1 MQVLRAE
8 APSTAKHVA
17 IVMAARRIF
26 VERGYGAASMD
37 DVARAAGVAKQ
48 TVYKHFGSKAALFR
62 AIVEGIAV
70 DLLSPV
76 AVPGAGTRETDPAAA
91 LGALGRRFVTLV
103 VDPASVGLFRLLV
116 AEASR
121 FPELA
126 EPIYH
131 AGPDRLVRELSA
143 FLERATEAGWLAVEN
158 PRMAAEQFFGAL
170 RGNIQL
176 RAAFAANPIAPEP
189 YLAYADSAVA
199 AFLRAH
205 AVK

>member
-1 MQVLRAE
+1 
-8 APSTAKHVA
+8 
-17 IVMAARRIF
+17 MAARHIF
-26 VERGYGAASMD
+26 LERGYAAAAMD
-37 DVARAAGVAKQ
+37 DVAREAGVAKQ

-62 AIVEGIAV
+62 EIVEGISV

-76 AVPGAGTRETDPAAA
+76 AVPVARGTDPAAA
-91 LGALGRRFVTLV
+91 LGALARRFVTLV
-103 VDPASVGLFRLLV
+103 VDPVSVGLFRLLV

-126 EPIYH
+126 EPIFH

-143 FLERATEAGWLAVEN
+143 FLQRAHDAGHLSVEN

-176 RAAFAANPIAPEP
+176 QAAFAPGALAPEP
-189 YLAYADSAVA
+189 YLAYADSTVA

>member
-1 MQVLRAE
+1 ME
-8 APSTAKHVA
+8 
-17 IVMAARRIF
+17 
-26 VERGYGAASMD
+26 E
-37 DVARAAGVAKQ
+37 VAREAGVAKQ

-62 AIVEGIAV
+62 EIVEGIAG
-70 DLLSPV
+70 DLLTPV
-76 AVPGAGTRETDPAAA
+76 SVPALRETDPGPA
-91 LGALGRRFVTLV
+91 LSALARRFVTLV
-103 VDPASVGLFRLLV
+103 VDPVSVRLYRLLV

-126 EPIYH
+126 EPIFH

-143 FLERATEAGWLAVEN
+143 FLDRAAAAGRLAVGDS
-158 PRMAAEQFFGAL
+158 RMAAEQFFGAL

-176 RAAFAANPIAPEP
+176 RAAFSADDLAAEP
-189 YLAYADSAVA
+189 YLAYADSVVA